1 MSNIIYAALNSDNVC
16 TGITEYSQALS
27 TVPSHYVEISSM
39 DSSLIGKAW
48 NGSAW
53 VVVAVDA
60 AAEARAWRDFEL
72 LGSDA
77 LSGVADHPK
86 HDAYIAYR
94 VALRAWPSTGDFPA
108 TRPVLG

>member
-27 TVPSHYVEISSM
+27 TVPSHYVEISSL
-39 DSSLIGKAW
+39 DSSLMGKAW

-53 VVVAVDA
+53 TVVAVDA
-60 AAEARAWRDFEL
+60 AVEARVWRDLEL
-72 LGSDA
+72 GLTDGV
-77 LSGVADHPK
+77 SGVADHPK

>member
-1 MSNIIYAALNSDNVC
+1 MSSIYYAELNSDNIC
-16 TGITEYSQALS
+16 TSVSEYGQALNS
-27 TVPSHYVEISSM
+27 VPSNYHII
-39 DSSLIGKAW
+39 DSFDQTLVGQTW

-53 VVVAVDA
+53 VAVAVDA

-72 LGSDA
+72 LGSDGV
-77 LSGVADHPK
+77 SGVADHPK

-94 VALRAWPSTGDFPA
+94 AALRAWPSTGDFPA